1 MANFHDI
8 GAKPKPTQA
17 AKIDA
22 TTKAVRD
29 ILNKETAEREA
40 KTARLRAAREA
51 LEPAVEE
58 PKAPKA
64 VKVTRKRK

>member
-1 MANFHDI
+1 MVNFHDI

-17 AKIDA
+17 AKVDA

-29 ILNKETAEREA
+29 ILNKEAAEREA

-51 LEPAVEE
+51 LQPAAEDAK
-58 PKAPKA
+58 PRKARA
-64 VKVTRKRK
+64 GDRK

>member
-29 ILNKETAEREA
+29 ILNKETSEREA
-40 KTARLRAAREA
+40 KTARLRAARA
-51 LEPAVEE
+51 AIEPVAEE

-64 VKVTRKRK
+64 KARKRK